1 MRLRSDDEALESL
14 PLRLM
19 IVAIVAGMSIG
30 PAASALQALE
40 DRNFLHRCE
49 IELERLISA
58 SQAVAMEGTGSRR
71 TVEVDLSSDGRLRVT
86 RVMIGDAWG
95 GPWMTSIALELS
107 SGRRM
112 IGSVDEPVVW
122 LASHELDRLVVGS
135 DRFDAM
141 LSHDIRS
148 GRQVAICEV
157 LPWTS

>member
-1 MRLRSDDEALESL
+1 MNDEALESL

-30 PAASALQALE
+30 PAASALQVLE
-40 DRNFLHRCE
+40 DRSFVHRCE

-58 SQAVAMEGTGSRR
+58 SQAVAMEGTGSKR
-71 TVEVDLSSDGRLRVT
+71 TVDVDLSSEGRLRVT
-86 RVMIGDAWG
+86 RVMVGDAWG
-95 GPWMTSIALELS
+95 GPWMTSIVLEFS

-112 IGSVDEPVVW
+112 IGSVDQPFVW
-122 LASHELDRLVVGS
+122 LASLELDRLVVDS
-135 DRFDAM
+135 DRFDAT
-141 LSHDIRS
+141 LSHDFRS